1 MVGGRSRA
9 DNMFDVFNYSLLTV
23 LLIAVLYPLYFVII
37 SSVSNPD
44 LVNAGQLWF
53 YPKET
58 TLEGY
63 RRIFNDDTIWLGY
76 RNTIFYTVLGTA
88 INVVLTLTGGYALS
102 RADLF
107 GRNFFTFLIVFTMFF
122 SGGIIPTYLLVK
134 SLGMVDTIWAMVVP
148 NAVSAF
154 HLIITRTFFQ
164 STIPKE
170 LLEAAVVD
178 GCSNTRFFLRIVL
191 PLSLP
196 IVAVITLFSAVGHW
210 NSYFQALIY
219 LNDDALHPLQ
229 IVLRNILISS
239 QMSENMVDD
248 LVSSSQQQRVA
259 EVMKYGVIVVA
270 SLPVLVL
277 YPFVQKYFVKGVMIG
292 SLKG

>member
-1 MVGGRSRA
+1 
-9 DNMFDVFNYSLLTV
+9 MFDVFNYSLLTV